1 MCEGALAAAR
11 IPGRGVPV
19 RAACAQLRGLGEA
32 GLAAAA
38 AAALHLAWLLL
49 CGVWL
54 WMLCCGMWASEH
66 RLNLSLT
73 GAGQEAESA
82 RNTHTHTHTCPGTS
96 LCTAPMHAHAKS
108 SAIFTIAQAHTC
120 RYVPVPHAC
129 FCLCGYAPCMHAC
142 MRACMDVCM
151 YVCVLTLLRRLFV
164 ASSSDSLSS
173 IRTTS
178 SARLCFTVGPSFL
191 LALPL

>member
-1 MCEGALAAAR
+1 M
-11 IPGRGVPV
+11 

-82 RNTHTHTHTCPGTS
+82 RNTHTHTRTHVQARHCVQHPCMRTPSQAQSLRSHKRIHAGTYLYHTHASACAGTH
-96 LCTAPMHAHAKS
+96 LA
-108 SAIFTIAQAHTC
+108 
-120 RYVPVPHAC
+120 
-129 FCLCGYAPCMHAC
+129 CMHAC
-142 MRACMDVCM
+142 MHGCVYVCM
-151 YVCVLTLLRRLFV
+151 CTHPSQTSLRRFIFRLTLQHTHHLIRPPLLHSRAQLPV
-164 ASSSDSLSS
+164 STTPLISTPQLS
-173 IRTTS
+173 IPI
-178 SARLCFTVGPSFL
+178 V
-191 LALPL
+191 